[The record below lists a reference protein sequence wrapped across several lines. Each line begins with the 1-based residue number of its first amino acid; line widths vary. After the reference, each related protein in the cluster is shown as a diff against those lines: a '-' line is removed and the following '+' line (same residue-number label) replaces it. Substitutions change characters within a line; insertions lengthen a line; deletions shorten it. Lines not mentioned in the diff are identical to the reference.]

1 MPYDALVDLL
11 HTAEQSCEAM
21 GQLSKAIALRNLQ
34 TVLGQESKISQELQR
49 KMAAQLRTQLRLN
62 HYAREFW
69 LT

>member
-1 MPYDALVDLL
+1 MPYDALADLL

-34 TVLGQESKISQELQR
+34 TVLRQESKISQELQR
-49 KMAAQLRTQLRLN
+49 KMVAQQLRLN